1 MPDPKSERLA
11 EFYRLI
17 AARCEK
23 SGLAPHQAQVNR
35 ELAALAPQAESAE
48 DMQEKM
54 KAGGYYEKPGQAV
67 YLDKMAVLAKAAE
80 DNGHPE
86 LAKIYRE
93 RYAEVQADYAKAFVT
108 GYEQKVSAF
117 NIRQNNIL
125 NAFYDIFLYWISWMT
140 EDTYTR
146 NSGKTASSIKEC
158 CEKLKKLE
166 TSFAATAADPYYR
179 KHIELDDKHYA
190 AFAAAIPGII
200 SAGPDQVAQDTL
212 EKEFARV
219 WAIVGSKK
227 SEIQA
232 IGKREEAK
240 SKRSVWMVIPPKD
253 AAGEYEFT
261 ANEQEA

>member
-1 MPDPKSERLA
+1 MADPKSERLA
-11 EFYRLI
+11 KFYNLI
-17 AARCEK
+17 AERCEK

-35 ELAALAPQAESAE
+35 ELAALAPQAASAE

-54 KAGGYYEKPGQAV
+54 KAGGYYEKPAQAV

-93 RYAEVQADYAKAFVT
+93 RYTEVQADFSKAFVT

-125 NAFYDIFLYWISWMT
+125 NAFYDIFMYWITWMT
-140 EDTYTR
+140 EDTYNR
-146 NSGKTASSIKEC
+146 NSGRTAASIKEC
-158 CEKLKKLE
+158 CTKLE
-166 TSFAATAADPYYR
+166 ALHTSFAATAADPFFR
-179 KHIELDDKHYA
+179 KHIELDEKNYA

-200 SAGPDQVAQDTL
+200 TTGPDQAAQDAL

-219 WAIVGSKK
+219 WAIVRDKK
-227 SEIQA
+227 TEIQA

-253 AAGEYEFT
+253 ADGEYEFT